1 MCKWLTLRKGFYTML
16 LLSTR
21 LVEVAG
27 CPAPRPPAPV
37 SSLLLRDVVRRLRPQ
52 SGDDKRHAVRPLHL
66 SVAATCDV
74 AASPVL
80 ITLSQSPDPREHR
93 ASSQLIIAITV
104 SFVARCLP
112 WAFADGSWLGA
123 ENTLAHLE
131 ASFVHIE
138 ATLVGA
144 LQSIHGNRA
153 KLQSICMLPSM
164 CKLLVSLR
172 A

>member
-1 MCKWLTLRKGFYTML
+1 M
-16 LLSTR
+16 
-21 LVEVAG
+21 
-27 CPAPRPPAPV
+27 
-37 SSLLLRDVVRRLRPQ
+37 
-52 SGDDKRHAVRPLHL
+52 
-66 SVAATCDV
+66 SVAVCISVSFDSSMFVTISSVIVV
-74 AASPVL
+74 AP
-80 ITLSQSPDPREHR
+80 IGTLSKSPDPREHR
-93 ASSQLIIAITV
+93 APSQLITAITV
-104 SFVARCLP
+104 SSVARCLP

-123 ENTLAHLE
+123 ENTLAHFE

-164 CKLLVSLR
+164 CKLLVSLG